1 MTKTILALSLL
12 FSLPLFAA
20 SPSADYNITI
30 HVSESRIGTDCGSV
44 IKGDSFC
51 KSVQKL
57 SVMIDGA
64 KYELEAETRT
74 PKGIIAIGDYKA
86 KLVKDQQKPTH
97 EFSRIYELMFPDGT
111 TRQFTVTGQ
120 IE

>member
-74 PKGIIAIGDYKA
+74 SQRHRRDRRLQGEAG
-86 KLVKDQQKPTH
+86 QGPTEAH
-97 EFSRIYELMFPDGT
+97 A
-111 TRQFTVTGQ
+111 
-120 IE
+120 

>member
-1 MTKTILALSLL
+1 MTKSILALTLL

-20 SPSADYNITI
+20 SPSADYNLTI
-30 HVSESRIGTDCGSV
+30 HVSESRIGTGRANTQD
-44 IKGDSFC
+44 
-51 KSVQKL
+51 L
-57 SVMIDGA
+57 SVLVDGV
-64 KYELEAETRT
+64 KYEMESLTIF
-74 PKGIIAIGDYKA
+74 PKGIVALGDYKA

-120 IE
+120 VE